1 MINIIEMNKPHLYI
15 LGILNSKL
23 ISFWFIHKFG
33 KMQRGLFPQFKI
45 NELEI
50 FPIVE
55 TAITDE
61 ENLIKLVERRISG
74 DSNVDKQI
82 DEYVY
87 KLYELSDEEIK
98 FIEKNI

>member
-1 MINIIEMNKPHLYI
+1 MRV
-15 LGILNSKL
+15 
-23 ISFWFIHKFG
+23 SFWFIHKFG

-50 FPIVE
+50 FPILE